1 MKRKMDHPCHRQQ
14 GPAFSSSKDLS
25 THLLFNMQSPVSKWL
40 KSGKHRPLTLETF
53 GTETGGVAQCGM
65 NIETRKIPQT
75 LREESLYR
83 EFFAFFAG
91 RSCWV
96 FHKPAKV
103 CFSYQVMSSSD

>member
-25 THLLFNMQSPVSKWL
+25 THLLSNMQSPVSKWL

-75 LREESLYR
+75 LREESLQGILCIFCR
-83 EFFAFFAG
+83 QKLLGFPQTCKG
-91 RSCWV
+91 LLLIS
-96 FHKPAKV
+96 
-103 CFSYQVMSSSD
+103 SYE